1 MIAATVALSLEHL
14 RRAALPGANAPG
26 VKPPLL
32 VLLHGVGANE
42 RAIHPIAAAFD
53 PRYEV
58 VSARS
63 PVALGPDA
71 YGWFHVQFT
80 PTGPVIDA
88 AEARAGWAL
97 LARFIDEAVV
107 AYGADPSRVHVV
119 GFSQGGIMALAGLLT
134 APDRIAGAVVMSGRL
149 LPEVL
154 PFAAPHEALR
164 GKPLLIVHGTGDQK
178 LGVHFAR
185 SARQALGVFPLDLTY
200 DEQPMGHEIT
210 RESLARV
217 AEWCSALLDRPTS
230 RA

>member
-1 MIAATVALSLEHL
+1 MTAVTAPLPLTHL
-14 RRAALPGANAPG
+14 RRAASPLANAPG
-26 VKPPLL
+26 VRPPLL

-58 VSARS
+58 VSVRS
-63 PVALGPDA
+63 PIALGPEA

-88 AEARAGWAL
+88 TEARAGWTL

-107 AYGADPSRVHVV
+107 AYDADPSTVHVV

-134 APDRIAGAVVMSGRL
+134 APDRIAAAVVMSGRL

-164 GKPLLIVHGTGDQK
+164 GKPLLIVHGTDDQK

-185 SARQALGVFPLDLTY
+185 SARQALAAFPLDLTY
-200 DEQPMGHEIT
+200 DERPMGHEIT

-217 AEWCSALLDRPTS
+217 VEWCTASLDRRTS
-230 RA
+230 PA